1 MNLPCS
7 KPAPKHSQATSLKPA
22 IAADGADRGRR
33 HVHVADRRGA
43 EPRLCERLSF
53 GRGSAGIMAFHL
65 AMSLPP
71 PLVQARLLLPT
82 SAAAGAAPRRAS
94 AERASPTRRVGPR
107 LAPATAYPVPG
118 TLYKH
123 TVLPLAPSLQ
133 HDCLIYSRA
142 RAESRDIKY
151 PHTLGAR
158 TGHGSHAAPPTPPR
172 SRDAGVA
179 AFFLGQRV

>member
-71 PLVQARLLLPT
+71 PLVQVRLLLPT

-94 AERASPTRRVGPR
+94 AERASRSPTRAKARHESDE
-107 LAPATAYPVPG
+107 LA
-118 TLYKH
+118 
-123 TVLPLAPSLQ
+123 
-133 HDCLIYSRA
+133 
-142 RAESRDIKY
+142 
-151 PHTLGAR
+151 
-158 TGHGSHAAPPTPPR
+158 
-172 SRDAGVA
+172 
-179 AFFLGQRV
+179 